1 MARGNQQMRHPVR
14 AAGWLTLYVLL
25 AVAPLPLS
33 LINLDPGRG
42 FWVNSSVAFGFVAL
56 SLMGLQ
62 FVLAA
67 RFVRATTTFGIDVV
81 LQVHRQM
88 TAVIVICALAHPTV
102 LMVWD
107 TRFLGLLNV
116 WTSPLRAKLAVASV
130 VLLLVLV
137 VTSMW
142 RHALHLSYQ
151 AWQLLHAA
159 LATLIVVTALVHV
172 LLIGYYVDQ
181 PWERALWIAYSAA
194 FLFVGA
200 WVRLIRPAF
209 RWRRRWQVT
218 AVAEQPG
225 GHTVTLRLRAPS
237 VYGRNGFQFR
247 PGQFAWI
254 NVGRSPFSIRYH
266 PFSISSSAE
275 RHDEVQF
282 TIKTETHFT
291 AEVHDFQPGQTVYLD
306 GPWGH
311 FSMDLHEGPGFVFI
325 GGGVGIT
332 PLLSMLSTL
341 ADRKDER
348 PCWLVVGNRHE
359 DQMIGRIE
367 SEKLATRMNL
377 TVVQVLSAP
386 PARWTGPSGR
396 INAEL
401 LDSILPSGRDR
412 LQYFICGSEAM
423 MDGAEAAL
431 KHLQI
436 PVDHVHAERF
446 AMA

>member
-1 MARGNQQMRHPVR
+1 MRHPVR
-14 AAGWLTLYVLL
+14 AAGWLTLYILL
-25 AVAPLPLS
+25 ALAPLPLS

-42 FWVNSSVAFGFVAL
+42 FWVNLSVALGFVAL

-88 TAVIVICALAHPTV
+88 TALIVVCALAHPAV

-116 WTSPLRAKLAVASV
+116 WTAPVRAKLAVASV

-137 VTSMW
+137 ATSMW
-142 RHALHLSYQ
+142 RSRLHLSYQ
-151 AWQLLHAA
+151 AWQILHSV

-200 WVRLIRPAF
+200 WVRLFRPAF
-209 RWRRRWQVT
+209 RWRRRWQV
-218 AVAEQPG
+218 VSVSEQPG
-225 GHTVTLRLRAPS
+225 GHTVTLRLRDPS
-237 VYGRNGFQFR
+237 AYGPDGFQFR

-275 RHDEVQF
+275 RHDEVEF
-282 TIKTETHFT
+282 TIKTEQHFT
-291 AEVHDFQPGQTVYLD
+291 AEVHDLQPGQSVYLD

-311 FSMDLHEGPGFVFI
+311 FSMEMHEGPGFVFI

-332 PLLSMLSTL
+332 PLLSMLSTM
-341 ADRKDER
+341 ADRCDDR

-359 DQMIGRIE
+359 DQMIGRVE
-367 SEKLATRMNL
+367 SERLARRMNL

-386 PARWTGPSGR
+386 PSTWTGPRGR

-401 LDSILPSGRDR
+401 LDDILPAGRDR
-412 LQYFICGSEAM
+412 LQYFICGSDSM

-431 KHLQI
+431 AQLHV
-436 PVDHVHAERF
+436 PADHVHSERF